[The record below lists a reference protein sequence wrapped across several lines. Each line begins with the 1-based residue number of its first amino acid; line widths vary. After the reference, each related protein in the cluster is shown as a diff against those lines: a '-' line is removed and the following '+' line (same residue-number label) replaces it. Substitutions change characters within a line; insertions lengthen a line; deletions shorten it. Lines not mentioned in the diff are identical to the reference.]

1 MQSDE
6 DEDDRNDAYVDAE
19 NPFASLS
26 TEKAEAE
33 DAEAAAQCDADLDE
47 LNLGGEEMETDQLQD
62 NNDNEET
69 MGQTLALEGD
79 EGMEEAGLT
88 A

>member
-6 DEDDRNDAYVDAE
+6 DEDDRTYKNVYAG

-33 DAEAAAQCDADLDE
+33 DAEAAAQCDADLLDE
-47 LNLGGEEMETDQLQD
+47 LDLGEEMEMDQLQD
-62 NNDNEET
+62 NNDNEDT
-69 MGQTLALEGD
+69 MRQTLALEGD
-79 EGMEEAGLT
+79 EDMEEAGLT